1 MKKFSRVVVVAPTR
15 STCLNI
21 SMVLANGTIPKTLL
35 MQERE
40 KEIFEAVDCLD
51 LGGFG
56 VVAGTGT
63 GKTVAIRDIA
73 GRILGEKLSV
83 DVVTR
88 EHEATERTWQCNTLV
103 VTPGVALNWFKSNV
117 LSLDDL
123 LVFDEIHQTSEH
135 LELTLALAKRAGCT
149 FIWMSATIDP
159 TLYSEYLN
167 AATVIECSAFDPS
180 KQAEVECKYQDPK
193 EFFSDE
199 QIDEFIA
206 EERAVAVF
214 VPTRAMAENLSRE
227 YGQKDGLYCDF
238 YHGGEKAEKLRQ
250 FLKGDVPKPFM
261 VFMTIAG
268 ASSLNILG
276 LDTVVIVDEMFK
288 EVVHSGVPVLQ
299 KVRLGNNELLQ
310 MGGRVNGRM
319 ENSRIYI
326 LTPRNIE
333 FHSLQPAVPEFVLG
347 GDLQRVALTCAK
359 LGVNASELDLISP
372 IDSDVYGAEV
382 QRFRDRG
389 IIEANSE
396 NLTPYGRKVERLPVE
411 PSWAELVVNA
421 EKMSSDLCNIVI
433 ISSCIESLYSLLRK
447 NYDLRG
453 VGVSG
458 SDHLTA
464 YNIVVTALRSF
475 GYIQKSRNGGG
486 TEYGFRGDWVKKR
499 FNKQTGQTEKSMGEF
514 AQWCDHM
521 NFNAKSIKEATLA
534 MKSMYRQLG
543 INLPEPMKLQLV
555 SNNDYLHLSFVEL
568 LAKVQSLDFVHSEK
582 NSKAQSAY
590 GTVWAAQCSMAG
602 AQRTLGKIRHWTDRR
617 GTQRATVEGTDIS
630 QDLIVNYATK
640 MPERVTKVTDEGVE
654 IEFRAVFAG
663 ERLDIICQVVADN
676 EIPVELISEAEQK
689 FIDAFA
695 SKYLIGAEVVVDKN
709 AKIRVESE
717 RLWIRSGGEF
727 QRITQQDE
735 RELYERELLGKG
747 IVSIQSFER
756 ELHAGR
762 VNVQALFLAPISN
775 SERKR
780 IEQENPETV
789 EVDNQILSVLYSKD
803 SWSDTFYAKVK
814 VDSKLTYATKTES
827 VVLPSGRQAT
837 LVCDGHSA
845 NTFPEL
851 VEKLE
856 KARIK
861 QCWAEARS
869 QHQTGWT
876 TDVEKV
882 VGWLDKVGSQVEVT
896 RANNGSGE
904 PVCGHV
910 GLKRYSGYSEWQLF
924 LADTKEQ
931 AEEETRKS
939 LEVLLKTAVKEYLA
953 IPKEEPWQKSG
964 YWNWEL
970 TDLGCVLQSR
980 FEALVRE
987 YAEGLTPSNIK
998 EKIEALKTACEQAK
1012 LEVGEE
1018 YESTKKIIEDTKSSL
1033 EEKISSLDNQDFVS
1047 SEIEEVHKLV
1057 GEAEE
1062 ALASG
1067 SYADAKEKSKEV
1079 NEILKKIDDRIAQL
1093 QVKIDNGEIL
1103 VGFEAWHR
1111 RGGMSRNGDGWVI
1124 RPDGSLR
1131 ERDSD
1136 DVRRYKSD
1144 GTYRWNY
1151 VNEDELALKWSCGTM
1166 RDIAGSSEF
1175 IVAKMPVGELTD
1187 AQRETVRRIE
1197 LEDIGTTENSF
1208 GLDPE
1213 ATERQAKLVAEVAE
1227 AFPVCPVCKKPLT
1240 FDQGS
1245 YQGLT
1250 GEFGIHICQDDR
1262 RISRLVNW
1270 NKPFDQETE
1279 SREAQV
1285 VVSKKVS
1292 DGVVEALAYEKWGG
1306 WNVNLRWREMTEEEL
1321 AEEKDEKTEI
1331 LDFSPPSADSLAAL
1345 TAKFSKK

>member
-1 MKKFSRVVVVAPTR
+1 MKRSFGRVVVVAPTR

-21 SMVLANGTIPKTLL
+21 SMVLSNGAIPKTLL

-40 KEIFEAVDCLD
+40 KEIFEAVDCLE

-63 GKTVAIRDIA
+63 GKTVAIRDVA
-73 GRILGEKLSV
+73 GRVLGEKLSV

-88 EHEATERTWQCNTLV
+88 EHEATERTWRCNTLV

-117 LSLDDL
+117 LSSDDL

-149 FIWMSATIDP
+149 FVWMSATIDP

-180 KQAEVECKYQDPK
+180 KRAEVECKWQEP
-193 EFFSDE
+193 ERFFSDE
-199 QIDEFIA
+199 CLDEFVA

-214 VPTRAMAENLSRE
+214 VPTRAMAENLSRK

-250 FLKGDVPKPFM
+250 FLKGDVPKPFI

-326 LTPRNIE
+326 LTTRNID
-333 FHSLQPAVPEFVLG
+333 FHSLQPTVPEFVLG

-389 IIEANSE
+389 IIEVDSE

-421 EKMSSDLCNIVI
+421 EEMSSDLYHAVI

-475 GYIQKSRNGGG
+475 GYIKKSKNGGG
-486 TEYGFRGDWVKKR
+486 VEYAFRGDWVKKR

-521 NFNAKSIKEATLA
+521 NFNAKSIKEVTLA
-534 MKSMYRQLG
+534 MKSMYRQLEMD
-543 INLPEPMKLQLV
+543 LPEPMKLQLV
-555 SNNDYLHLSFVEL
+555 SNNDHLHQSFVEL
-568 LAKVQSLDFVHSEK
+568 LAKVQSLDFVHGEQ

-617 GTQRATVEGTDIS
+617 GTQRATVEGTDIPR
-630 QDLIVNYATK
+630 DLIHEYCDRKPVSVF
-640 MPERVTKVTDEGVE
+640 RVTDAGVEINFRGYFAGEYLEQFQAGVTDETVPE
-654 IEFRAVFAG
+654 KL
-663 ERLDIICQVVADN
+663 LD
-676 EIPVELISEAEQK
+676 EAERK

-695 SKYLIGAEVVVDKN
+695 SKALSGAEVVVDKN
-709 AKIRVESE
+709 AEIRAESE

-747 IVSIQSFER
+747 IVSVQSFER
-756 ELHAGR
+756 ELNAGCI
-762 VNVQALFLAPISN
+762 NVQTLFLAPIPD
-775 SERKR
+775 SERER
-780 IEQENPETV
+780 VERENPETV
-789 EVDNQILSVLYSKD
+789 EVNGRTFAVSYSKD
-803 SWSDTFYAKVK
+803 SWSDIFYAKVE
-814 VDSKLTYATKTES
+814 VDRELAYATKIES

-845 NTFPEL
+845 NTFSEL
-851 VEKLE
+851 VDKLE
-856 KARIK
+856 KARIE
-861 QCWAEARS
+861 QCWAEVCNEY
-869 QHQTGWT
+869 QTGWT
-876 TDVEKV
+876 TDIEKV
-882 VGWLDKVGSQVEVT
+882 VSWLDKIGSRVEVT
-896 RANNGSGE
+896 RANNGFGD
-904 PVCGHV
+904 PIYGCI
-910 GLKRYSGYSEWQLF
+910 GLRRYPGYSQWQLF
-924 LADTKEQ
+924 LADTKER
-931 AEEETRKS
+931 ADEETRQS
-939 LEVLLKTAVKEYLA
+939 LEILLKTAIKEYVV

-970 TDLGCVLQSR
+970 TDLGHALQAR
-980 FEALVRE
+980 FETLVRE
-987 YAEGLTPSNIK
+987 YAEDLTSSNIE

-1012 LEVGEE
+1012 LEVGGEHA
-1018 YESTKKIIEDTKSSL
+1018 STKKIVEDVKSGL
-1033 EEKISSLDNQDFVS
+1033 EEKVASLDHQDFVD
-1047 SEIEEVHKLV
+1047 SEIKKARELV
-1057 GEAEE
+1057 REAEKS
-1062 ALASG
+1062 LANG
-1067 SYADAKEKSKEV
+1067 AYADAKAKSEKV
-1079 NEILKKIDDRIAQL
+1079 NETLKKIDDRIAQL

-1111 RGGMSRNGDGWVI
+1111 RGGMSNNGDGWVVYS
-1124 RPDGSLR
+1124 DGSLR

-1144 GTYRWNY
+1144 GTYHWNY

-1166 RDIAGSSEF
+1166 RDIVGSSEF
-1175 IVAKMPVGELTD
+1175 IVAKMPVGGLTE
-1187 AQRETVRRIE
+1187 AQREAVRKIE

-1213 ATERQAKLVAEVAE
+1213 AAKRQERLVAEVAE
-1227 AFPVCPVCKKPLT
+1227 VFPVCPVCKEPLT
-1240 FDQGS
+1240 FDQDS
-1245 YQGLT
+1245 YRELIGK
-1250 GEFGIHICQDDR
+1250 FGIHICQDDR

-1279 SREAQV
+1279 NREAQV
-1285 VVSKKVS
+1285 VDSKQVS
-1292 DGVVEALAYEKWGG
+1292 DGVVEALVYEKWGG
-1306 WNVNLRWREMTEEEL
+1306 WNVNLRWRKMTEEEL
-1321 AEEKDEKTEI
+1321 AEEGDKKTEI
-1331 LDFSPPSADSLAAL
+1331 FDFSPPSVDSLVAL
-1345 TAKFSKK
+1345 VAKFDK